1 MNTIDIVFIVLFIW
15 SIYRGYTKGFIIQ
28 LATLAGLL
36 LGIYGALRFSDF
48 TAGIL
53 AKRMDMNE
61 QTLSILSFALTF
73 LIILVVVILIAKL
86 IEKFTEAIEL
96 SLVNKLLGVLLSIVK
111 MAFIISV
118 ILVLVN
124 KADNKYNFISN
135 NTKEKS
141 LLYKP
146 LSNFAPIL
154 FPYLKF
160 DKIREKFEEKKNEE
174 GGYI

>member
-28 LATLAGLL
+28 LATLVGLL
-36 LGIYGALRFSDF
+36 LGIYGALKFSDF
-48 TAGIL
+48 TASIL
-53 AKRMDMNE
+53 ANRMDINE

-73 LIILVVVILIAKL
+73 LIILVIVILIAKL

-96 SLVNKLLGVLLSIVK
+96 SLVNKLLGVLLSMLK

-124 KADNKYNFISN
+124 KADNKYNLISN

-146 LSNFAPIL
+146 LSNFAPII

-160 DKIREKFEEKKNEE
+160 DKIREKFEEKKNETE
-174 GGYI
+174 GYI

>member
-1 MNTIDIVFIVLFIW
+1 MSYLDIIFVVLFAW
-15 SIYRGYTKGFIIQ
+15 SAYKGFTKGLILQ

-36 LGIYGALRFSDF
+36 LGIYGALKFSDY
-48 TAGIL
+48 TAGYL
-53 AKRMDMNE
+53 SPKMDVNE
-61 QTLSILSFALTF
+61 QTLSIISFALTF
-73 LIILVVVILIAKL
+73 LIILIAVILVGKL
-86 IEKFTEAIEL
+86 IEKLNEAIEL
-96 SLVNKLLGVLLSIVK
+96 GLINKLLGAVLSMIK

-118 ILVLVN
+118 LLVLVN
-124 KADNKYNFISN
+124 KADTKYNFISN

-160 DKIREKFEEKKNEE
+160 DKIREKFKETEKED
-174 GGYI
+174 GVYL

>member
-1 MNTIDIVFIVLFIW
+1 MNYLDIIFGILFVW
-15 SIYRGYTKGFIIQ
+15 SIYRGYTKGFILQ

-36 LGIYGALRFSDF
+36 LGIYGALKFSDF
-48 TAGIL
+48 TAGLL
-53 AKRMDMNE
+53 APRMNINE
-61 QTLSILSFALTF
+61 QTLSIISFALTF
-73 LIILVVVILIAKL
+73 LIILIAVILIGKL
-86 IEKFTEAIEL
+86 IEKFNEAIEL
-96 SLVNKLLGVLLSIVK
+96 GFINKILGVILSMLK

-118 ILVLVN
+118 LLVLIN
-124 KADNKYNFISN
+124 KADAKYNFISN

-160 DKIREKFEEKKNEE
+160 DKIKEKFEEKKNNTE
-174 GGYI
+174 GYI

>member
-1 MNTIDIVFIVLFIW
+1 MSYIDIVFVVLFIW

-36 LGIYGALRFSDF
+36 LGIFGALKFSDY
-48 TAGIL
+48 TASVL
-53 AKRMDMNE
+53 AKKMDVNE

-73 LIILVVVILIAKL
+73 IIILVAVILIAKL

-96 SLVNKLLGVLLSIVK
+96 SPVNKILGVLLSMIK

-160 DKIREKFEEKKNEE
+160 DKIREKFKEKKNEE
-174 GGYI
+174 GVYI